1 MVSWKEE
8 FKQAGIEL
16 GFDLLL
22 VGLIICWIA
31 AIVVAILEISLWV
44 VFAFFLL
51 GCVFLFS
58 MFYVARKYGD
68 DDDEEEIEE
77 EKEGKDS

>member
-1 MVSWKEE
+1 MVSWKDE

-31 AIVVAILEISLWV
+31 AIVLAILEISLWV
-44 VFAFFLL
+44 VFGFFLL
-51 GCVFLFS
+51 GCIFLFS
-58 MFYVARKYGD
+58 MFYVSSKYGD
-68 DDDEEEIEE
+68 DEDEEIEE
-77 EKEGKDS
+77 DVKEETS